1 MVLIAET
8 RGVTDG
14 RVIFCHHDIL
24 AFFVA
29 AKRSLRP
36 YPNIS
41 NLPPFA
47 ARILNRAL
55 ASIKC
60 VAVASATSR
69 QCDFYTPVHLHVV
82 RDTPWR

>member
-1 MVLIAET
+1 M
-8 RGVTDG
+8 DG
-14 RVIFCHHDIL
+14 LSFAITIFWPSHI
-24 AFFVA
+24 A

-36 YPNIS
+36 YSNIS
-41 NLPPFA
+41 NLLPFP

-69 QCDFYTPVHLHVV
+69 QSDFYTPVHLHVA
-82 RDTPWR
+82 RDTP